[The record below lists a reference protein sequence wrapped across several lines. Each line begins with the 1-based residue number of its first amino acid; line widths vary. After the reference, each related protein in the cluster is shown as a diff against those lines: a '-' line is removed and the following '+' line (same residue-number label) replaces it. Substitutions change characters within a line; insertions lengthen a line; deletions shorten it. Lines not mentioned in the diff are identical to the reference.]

1 MRKDCT
7 VFARQNARGTL
18 RRAVAVGYTR
28 LMMKRFLI
36 VLVLFAPHRL
46 PAQGPPAPQTAI
58 EVIQTGKILDHV
70 ACKQK
75 PDQSYALYLPTNY
88 SAARRWP
95 IVYSFDPGAR
105 GTAPLEVQKEAAER
119 NGYILAAS
127 NNSRNGPWKP
137 EVEAADA
144 MVTDT
149 QTRFSVDEHR
159 IYFAG
164 FSGGARVAS
173 QLAMPCKCAAGVLLS
188 GAGFPTGKS
197 PERDSSF
204 AVFSAVGN
212 VDFNYSEIILLQDA
226 LEKTGAPHWLRFFD
240 GPHEWAPAGVME
252 EALSWFR
259 LQAMKTQRE
268 PRDAQFVE
276 AQFAKA
282 KARAESLE
290 SSGDALNAWR
300 EYLQIAATFD
310 SLLDVSSVRAKGE
323 ALAKEKSVR
332 DGAKRERADFEDQNR
347 LSADI
352 SSGLAIPKG
361 GDPSAYESDQTLQN
375 RVQMLR
381 LQGEKE
387 KHEDRARV
395 YKRALSGVFV
405 EAMESGEDALQQ
417 KNYALAVRT
426 FLCAAQA
433 RPDSQWALRDLAAA
447 QALAGKRKDAMTT
460 LRHAREL
467 SQDKAAFDNWLK
479 TEAAFDRIR
488 SSPEFE
494 QIAKSS

>member
-1 MRKDCT
+1 MSKDCT
-7 VFARQNARGTL
+7 VFTPKNARGTL
-18 RRAVAVGYTR
+18 WRELVGYNHI
-28 LMMKRFLI
+28 MMKQFLI
-36 VLVLFAPHRL
+36 ALIILVPCRL
-46 PAQGPPAPQTAI
+46 PAQGTPAPTGSVD
-58 EVIQTGKILDHV
+58 VIQTGKILDHIS
-70 ACKQK
+70 CKLK
-75 PDQSYALYLPTNY
+75 PEQSYALYLPTDY

-105 GTAPLEVQKEAAER
+105 GTAPLEVQKDAAER

-149 QTRFSVDEHR
+149 QTRFSIDEHR

-173 QLAMPCKCAAGVLLS
+173 QLAMQCKCAAGVLLS
-188 GAGFPTGKS
+188 GAGFPTGKT

-212 VDFNYSEIILLQDA
+212 VDFNYIELISLQEA
-226 LEKTGAPHWLRFFD
+226 LEKAGAPHWLRIFD
-240 GPHEWAPAGVME
+240 GPHEWAPAAVME
-252 EALSWFR
+252 EALPWFR

-282 KARAESLE
+282 KAHAESLE

-300 EYLQIAATFD
+300 EYLQIAATYD
-310 SLLDVSSVRAKGE
+310 SLLDVGSIRAKADAMGKDK
-323 ALAKEKSVR
+323 AVR
-332 DGAKRERADFEDQNR
+332 DGAKRERTDFDEQAR
-347 LSADI
+347 LEAAI
-352 SSGLAIPKG
+352 SNSLSIPPG
-361 GDPSAYESDQTLQN
+361 GDPSTSESDQALQN
-375 RVQMLR
+375 RVLMLR
-381 LQGEKE
+381 TEAEKQ
-387 KHEDRARV
+387 KREDRARV

-417 KNYALAVRT
+417 KNYAMAIRT

-433 RPDSQWALRDLAAA
+433 RPDSQWALRDLAVA
-447 QALAGKRKDAMTT
+447 QAQAGKRKDAITT

-467 SQDKAAFDNWLK
+467 FRDKSSFDNWLK
-479 TEAAFDRIR
+479 TESSFDRIR
-488 SSPEFE
+488 STPEFD
-494 QIAKSS
+494 QLLKSS